1 MSQIYRE
8 QQRALF
14 LTKKILEGRELR
26 DQAMAAGHR
35 QSAEVWTADLTFWE
49 LELRR
54 LQEKLGLLA
63 CFVKEE

>member
-14 LTKKILEGRELR
+14 LTEKIREGGKLR
-26 DQAMAAGHR
+26 DQAIAAGHR
-35 QSAEVWTADLTFWE
+35 QTAETLTADLTFWNME
-49 LELRR
+49 LCR

-63 CFVKEE
+63 CFVEEE